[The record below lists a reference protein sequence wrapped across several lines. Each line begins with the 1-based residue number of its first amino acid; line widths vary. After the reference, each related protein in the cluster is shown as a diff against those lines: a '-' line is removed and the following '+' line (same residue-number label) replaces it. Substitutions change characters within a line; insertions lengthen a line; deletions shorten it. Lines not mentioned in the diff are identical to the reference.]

1 MKKQKNAVWN
11 VVTWVLVIV
20 VVLLAV
26 LLAGVRLIGLKPYVV
41 LSGSMEPT
49 YQTGALIYVK
59 TVDPFTLETGDII
72 TFMMS
77 ESTIATH
84 RIVGVVPDEEDS
96 SVVRFRTKGD
106 ANDVEDG
113 TLVHYKNVIGSPVF
127 SIPYLGYVAN
137 YISSPP
143 GLYIGI
149 IALVAVVLLMFVPD
163 LLRAADKADKKA
175 EAEKAKAA
183 PQSQNKEIE

>member
-1 MKKQKNAVWN
+1 MKKSIKVVWN
-11 VVTWVLVIV
+11 VLTWLLVIV

-26 LLAGVRLIGLKPYVV
+26 LLAGVRLVGLKPYVV

-49 YQTGALIYVK
+49 YETGALIYVRD
-59 TVDPFTLETGDII
+59 VDPFTLETGDVI
-72 TFMMS
+72 TFMMN
-77 ESTIATH
+77 ENTVATH
-84 RIVGVVPDEEDS
+84 RIAGVVPDEEDS

-106 ANDVEDG
+106 ANTVEDG

-127 SIPYLGYVAN
+127 SIPKLGYVAD
-137 YISSPP
+137 YISNPP

-149 IALVAVVLLMFVPD
+149 IAICVVVLLMFVPD

-175 EAEKAKAA
+175 AAEKAAA
-183 PQSQNKEIE
+183 SEKQGE

>member
-1 MKKQKNAVWN
+1 MKKSVKVVWN
-11 VVTWVLVIV
+11 ALAWVLVIV

-26 LLAGVRLIGLKPYVV
+26 LLAGVRIIGLKPYVV

-59 TVDPFTLETGDII
+59 NVDPFTLETGDVI

-84 RIVGVVPDEEDS
+84 RIAGVVPDEEDS

-106 ANDVEDG
+106 ANETEDG

-127 SIPYLGYVAN
+127 SIPYLGYVAD
-137 YISSPP
+137 YISHPP
-143 GLYIGI
+143 GLYISI
-149 IALVAVVLLMFVPD
+149 VVVLAIVLLMFAPD

-175 EAEKAKAA
+175 AAEKANAA
-183 PQSQNKEIE
+183 SSPENKEPD